1 MALKDAIVS
10 LILRAKN
17 AISPSADDA
26 AESLREL
33 DEQAGQLYDEL
44 KELEKQQAAARGWK
58 AAEENAEATSKALED
73 AVTAYEKLKSEGRQ
87 AGQTQAQ
94 YALAVRQARTAQSIA
109 NTEYNRGQRE
119 LAKYSRTLSKAGID
133 TNDLG
138 QAEDRIQK
146 ELDQTQQKLSQ
157 ATAEAR
163 EHGEALERAGQQGGR
178 FGNAMS
184 GIKGKLLGLLAG
196 VGIFQTLRAGIT
208 KLITA
213 GSDLEE
219 LERQFGALYG
229 SMEEGKRVL
238 EEVDRIAERNSQS
251 LADTAQAARRLQVAG
266 IDPLNGSL
274 QSLIDA
280 NAKYGS
286 GAQTLDTVI
295 TQLGQAWQGGRL
307 QLEELNSITDSGI
320 PIMEALGTVTGR
332 TGAEIRQMA
341 SDGELGKD
349 VMTQLIDELGRMSE
363 GAGAERA
370 KNFTGILES
379 LRKEFTDFFALAA
392 KSGALDSLKQ
402 RMNELLITLRDMQKD
417 GSIKKWAQDVSDSFS
432 SALTTVE
439 GFASGFAIAWNGI
452 TAAFGLAVA
461 TLSGQLGV
469 MTSGMAKALDAIGAD
484 KWAAEMEA
492 VGKTFTETSEKW
504 LRSIEEDGDDIIR
517 HFNRITKASVD
528 SAKKSSAA
536 QQEASKKTSESV
548 EKDYDAIVE
557 AAVEAGEKQKEAA
570 EKAAGAA
577 RTKLGE
583 ALKELDLDLGKLT
596 GGITELEKEA
606 ISKFQSINKQ
616 IAKAGLESEQSAKVM
631 MEAFRAALSSI
642 DSEAGGAALIKEL
655 DQAMQDN
662 ILTQGEYAKA
672 MREVAAATSETL
684 KRTKAAIETHQKTTD
699 IATKGEQQKKKAA
712 DSTTQAYQQQ
722 GRAAQQAGEKAQ
734 QGANKAGSAGAALLR
749 MFYGIRDTFYQ
760 TGEGA
765 GQLFDRLYKE
775 QTQFAVLSIGSW
787 LKAVYQAKAAVQEQV
802 TVAQENY
809 DRAMAAQSGNLN
821 SFLNAAS
828 RAKQGAKLL
837 GEEKLETLKSAIAS
851 AKQQLDGLADSAES
865 TTESLRTELIQM
877 TGTAQDIERRKFEE
891 RQKQLQRQ
899 MEAAQEQ
906 GASRAAREYAEAM
919 QINEQIYQQR
929 MQELRQEEG
938 QQRAA
943 ARQERFQNA
952 QQQAGNPSSGAPSG
966 GPTQK
971 VEFTLPN
978 GSNANLSGDPEDV
991 NKLLDFLN
999 ETGMRATQ

>member
-1 MALKDAIVS
+1 MALKDAVIS
-10 LILRAKN
+10 LVLRAKN
-17 AISPSADDA
+17 AISKEADPA
-26 AESLREL
+26 ADSLREVT
-33 DEQAGQLYDEL
+33 EKAEEL
-44 KELEKQQAAARGWK
+44 EKELQDLGKQQDAVRGLKASEEAAEAATKELEKH
-58 AAEENAEATSKALED
+58 
-73 AVTAYEKLKSEGRQ
+73 VTAYERLRKEGRQ
-87 AGQTQAQ
+87 AGQTQAE
-94 YALAVRQARTAQSIA
+94 YALEVRRARTAQSIA
-109 NTEYNRGQRE
+109 TTEYNRSQRE
-119 LAKYSRTLSKAGID
+119 LAKYSRTLDKAGID
-133 TNDLG
+133 TNELG

-146 ELDQTQQKLSQ
+146 ELKQTQQELSE
-157 ATAEAR
+157 ATEEAKQHAAALDR
-163 EHGEALERAGQQGGR
+163 ASGEGNR
-178 FGNAMS
+178 FGSAMS
-184 GIKGKLLGLLAG
+184 GLKGKLLGLVAG
-196 VGIFQTLRAGIT
+196 VGVFELLRRGLA
-208 KLITA
+208 KLVNA
-213 GSDLEE
+213 GSDLEQ
-219 LERQFGALYG
+219 LEKQLNSAFGGVKEGAEALK
-229 SMEEGKRVL
+229 EI
-238 EEVDRIAERNSQS
+238 DAIAERNALS
-251 LADTAQAARRLQVAG
+251 LEATAQAARLLENNG
-266 IDPLNGSL
+266 INPLNGAL
-274 QSLIDA
+274 QSLIDV

-286 GAQTLDTVI
+286 GAQTLETLV
-295 TQLGQAWQGGRL
+295 TQLGRAYQGTRL
-307 QLEELNSITDSGI
+307 QLEDINSISDAGI
-320 PIMEALGTVTGR
+320 PIIRALGNVTGK
-332 TGAEIRQMA
+332 TGAEVRQLA
-341 SDGELGKD
+341 TDGEL
-349 VMTQLIDELGRMSE
+349 TTETIRLLIDEFGRMAEGE
-363 GAGAERA
+363 GAKDVNTFKGLVTAL
-370 KNFTGILES
+370 T
-379 LRKEFTDFFALAA
+379 KEITDFFALAA
-392 KSGALDSLKQ
+392 KSGALDSLKT
-402 RMNELLITLRDMQKD
+402 RMKDLLTTLREAAAD
-417 GSIKKWAQDVSDSFS
+417 GSINTFAKNVSTALESVITVTEKVVAVTRIGVNIVTGLWQVAATSITHSAAAVAGGLSTLLGALGSDELAADLRAFADKAQRTGQDFADGVKKDLQDIKNAGSDLF
-432 SALTTVE
+432 
-439 GFASGFAIAWNGI
+439 G
-452 TAAFGLAVA
+452 GLADEA
-461 TLSGQLGV
+461 EKS
-469 MTSGMAKALDAIGAD
+469 ADAQ
-484 KWAAEMEA
+484 
-492 VGKTFTETSEKW
+492 
-504 LRSIEEDGDDIIR
+504 
-517 HFNRITKASVD
+517 
-528 SAKKSSAA
+528 KS
-536 QQEASKKTSESV
+536 ASKGTAEAA
-548 EKDYDAIVE
+548 EKDYDAIVA
-557 AAVEAGEKQKEAA
+557 AAVKASDKQVSASDR
-570 EKAAGAA
+570 AA
-577 RTKLGE
+577 RAARSKLGE
-583 ALKELDLDLGKLT
+583 ALKELDLDLGKIT

-606 ISKFQSINKQ
+606 ITKFQSINKQ

-672 MREVAAATSETL
+672 MREVAAATNETL
-684 KRTKAAIETHQKTTD
+684 KRTQAAIDAHQKTTES
-699 IATKGEQQKKKAA
+699 ATRGEQQKAEAA
-712 DSTTQAYQQQ
+712 NNTSQAYQQQ

-802 TVAQENY
+802 TAAQENY

-952 QQQAGNPSSGAPSG
+952 QQQAGNPSSGTPSG

-971 VEFTLPN
+971 VEFTLPD
-978 GSNANLSGDPEDV
+978 GSNANLSGAPEDV